1 MRSLKA
7 PSERSLMGLTKKEFV
22 TLNYLR
28 ATLESDQRL
37 ITNETEPLLG
47 DVSSTTREL
56 EDAGL
61 LEKGALT
68 PAGYEALHPYKVDN
82 AVILAAGL
90 STRFAP
96 ISYERPKGLLEVRGE
111 VLIERQIEQLREA
124 GIASI
129 TVVVGYKK
137 ECFFYLESKYG
148 VSIVV
153 NGDYAS
159 RNNSA
164 SLRQVR
170 DRLSNTYVCSSDD
183 YFTENPFEPY
193 VWKAYYAA
201 ERSKGP
207 THEYCLTTDECGR
220 ITSVTVG
227 GADAW
232 YMIGH
237 AYFDRA
243 FSTRF
248 SQILEET
255 FELPETAGK
264 LWEDLYLEHV
274 GELDMDVRP
283 FEPGTINEFDSLDE
297 LRTFD
302 PLFLQNVDSDI
313 FDNIVGVL
321 GCTKGEIRN
330 VYPLKQ
336 GLTNLSCHFATD
348 QGEYVYRHPGVGTEL
363 LIDRRGEAA
372 ALKTAKKLG
381 LDDTFIYADPERGW
395 KVSRFVTN
403 ARNLDGH
410 DAAQVSRAMH
420 MARSLHESSVE
431 VERHFDFY
439 EEAKRYEGLLLER
452 GPIDIPGYAEMAAKV
467 DRLER
472 CVKADNAPTCLNH
485 NDFFAL
491 NFLID
496 EDDTYYLI
504 DWEYAGMSDYAN
516 DFGTFCVCCQ
526 LDEDEV
532 LAALADYFGRAPTAA
547 ETRHNL
553 AHVQLAGWCWYL
565 WSLLKE
571 AEGDFVGEWLYI
583 YFRYAERYL
592 DKVLALYEEA
602 CLESIPRED
611 VVARF

>member
-1 MRSLKA
+1 MKGA
-7 PSERSLMGLTKKEFV
+7 GTNLTKKQFSV
-22 TLNYLR
+22 LDVLR
-28 ATLESDQRL
+28 ASPEARQRSIAKWAAL
-37 ITNETEPLLG
+37 SLG
-47 DVSSTTREL
+47 SVSAAIGEL
-56 EDAGL
+56 EGMGLVAAGR
-61 LEKGALT
+61 LT
-68 PAGYEALHPYKVDN
+68 PAGLEALLPYKVDN

-90 STRFAP
+90 SSRFAP
-96 ISYERPKGLLEVRGE
+96 ISYEKPKGLLKVRGE
-111 VLIERQIEQLREA
+111 ILIERQIEQLQAA

-129 TVVVGYKK
+129 TLVVGYMK
-137 ECFFYLESKYG
+137 EYFFYLEDKYG

-153 NGDYAS
+153 NEKYAS
-159 RNNSA
+159 HNNNA
-164 SLRQVR
+164 SLWCVR
-170 DRLSNTYVCSSDD
+170 NRLLNTYVCSSDD
-183 YFTENPFEPY
+183 YFTQNPFEPY

-201 ERSKGP
+201 QWSEGQ
-207 THEYCLTTDECGR
+207 TDEWCMEAGARGQIVSVSMGGR
-220 ITSVTVG
+220 GS
-227 GADAW
+227 W
-232 YMIGH
+232 YMTGH

-243 FSTRF
+243 FSKRF
-248 SQILEET
+248 TKILDAECN
-255 FELPETAGK
+255 LPETFDK
-264 LWEDLYLEHV
+264 LWEALLAEHLT
-274 GELDMDVRP
+274 ELDMVVRP
-283 FEPGTINEFDSLDE
+283 YPEGTINEFDSLDE
-297 LRTFD
+297 LRVFD
-302 PLFLQNVDSDI
+302 PHFLQNVDSDI
-313 FDNIVGVL
+313 FDNIEGVL
-321 GCTKGEIRN
+321 GCSKDEIHD

-336 GLTNLSCHFATD
+336 GLTNLSCHFATGE
-348 QGEYVYRHPGVGTEL
+348 GEYVYRHPGVGTEL
-363 LIDRRGEAA
+363 LIDRRGEVA
-372 ALKTAKKLG
+372 ALKTAKNLG
-381 LDDTFIYADPERGW
+381 LDDTFIYEDPTRGW
-395 KVSRFVTN
+395 KISRFVPH
-403 ARNLDGH
+403 ARGLDSK
-410 DAAQVSRAMH
+410 DSSQVAHAMR
-420 MARSLHESSVE
+420 MARSLHESGAKVE
-431 VERHFDFY
+431 NHFDFY

-485 NDFFAL
+485 NDFFEL